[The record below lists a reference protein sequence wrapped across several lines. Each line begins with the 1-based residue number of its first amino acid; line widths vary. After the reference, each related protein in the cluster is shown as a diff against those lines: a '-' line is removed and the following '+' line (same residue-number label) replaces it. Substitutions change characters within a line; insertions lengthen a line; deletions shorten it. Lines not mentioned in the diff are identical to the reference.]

1 MKKNP
6 LLVIIE
12 RLKAR
17 LHSDSDELKHKFRET
32 EKAFSRNRLLL
43 FVPTVLMMV
52 RGHKH
57 SIQNGLNKVFEEL
70 GALADVPTAGAFSKA
85 RKKVKAEVFIELN
98 RGLCQDFYTVYGAE
112 KEVVKWHGQ
121 RLLGFDGTVLNLPD
135 TSELRASYSVQSN
148 QHGECV
154 QGLCGV
160 LYDVHND
167 LGLAAAMGPRTNE
180 ARVLMSDSVWQAT
193 QKGDVIIM
201 DRNFVHYGL
210 IAFAGKDKRGVIIRC
225 PKCGFTE
232 ILDFWESDD
241 IDRLVT
247 LHKPNTSD
255 VRELCEKYDLPSS
268 VQVRLIKVTL
278 STVDCRLSTGDTEV
292 LLTNLCD
299 AAAYPHPEFQQVYG
313 WRWNEETYFNRFKH
327 IFEVERFSGESKRAI
342 EQTVFGV
349 IFLTTLESIVCQR
362 PQARLRE
369 QDLERQNAT
378 SAKVNRVVSYVA
390 LVNHVVELLA
400 DPNASPQQTL
410 EDLQLLFAQSPTRHR
425 PDRRFPRPTRS
436 ASQKLRFH
444 RYSKRVIA

>member
-1 MKKNP
+1 
-6 LLVIIE
+6 
-12 RLKAR
+12 
-17 LHSDSDELKHKFRET
+17 
-32 EKAFSRNRLLL
+32 
-43 FVPTVLMMV
+43 MMV

-278 STVDCRLSTGDTEV
+278 STVDCRPVTLKFCSPTCVMPPPILTLNFNKSTAGAGMRKRTSTASSISSRLSAS
-292 LLTNLCD
+292 
-299 AAAYPHPEFQQVYG
+299 AA
-313 WRWNEETYFNRFKH
+313 NR
-327 IFEVERFSGESKRAI
+327 
-342 EQTVFGV
+342 
-349 IFLTTLESIVCQR
+349 
-362 PQARLRE
+362 
-369 QDLERQNAT
+369 
-378 SAKVNRVVSYVA
+378 
-390 LVNHVVELLA
+390 
-400 DPNASPQQTL
+400 NASL
-410 EDLQLLFAQSPTRHR
+410 NRLSLGSSF
-425 PDRRFPRPTRS
+425 
-436 ASQKLRFH
+436 
-444 RYSKRVIA
+444 